1 MLADYAAQRFVVG
14 AKQSA
19 KAVRAGRAARVFLA
33 RDADPMLLAPV
44 EALCR
49 ACGVPTECGETMAQ
63 LGVAAGIAV
72 GAAVV
77 CALREEEKI

>member
-1 MLADYAAQRFVVG
+1 MLADYAAQHIVVG

-33 RDADPMLLAPV
+33 RDADPMLLSPI
-44 EALCR
+44 EALCLTH
-49 ACGVPTECGETMAQ
+49 GVPTECGETMAQ
-63 LGVAAGIAV
+63 LGAVAGIAV

-77 CALREEEKI
+77 CVLREE